1 MAETYCGKSCMEC
14 TQKETLQCPGCRVGP
29 GRELGGDCELAR
41 CVREKGHETC
51 DTCLNKGR
59 CGTFQGKENM
69 AFYRRRKQE
78 AKEAEQRKLAA
89 RVPVL
94 GKWLSYL
101 FWLVVPSVVS
111 SLLTIEMVA
120 EAFPW
125 LSVFGSLLGTAC
137 SLAYGLILVRLGSEA
152 EGYRTAGIC
161 VLIAGAVNYLASFL
175 SGNWTLLMTLPAAV
189 LALYGEY
196 REYMAHSSVLAGVDN
211 ELSGKWEKLWVWHIG
226 SFAAILIGAVLAFIP
241 VLALIVMLGGL
252 LAMCVVSFLKLKYLH
267 QTAKLFREYPAPV

>member
-51 DTCLNKGR
+51 DTCMNKGR

-137 SLAYGLILVRLGSEA
+137 SLAYGLILVRLGSEE

-226 SFAAILIGAVLAFIP
+226 SFAAILMGAVLAFIP

-252 LAMCVVSFLKLKYLH
+252 LAMCAVSFLKLKYLH